1 MISTQ
6 AETLIPNTLFEL
18 KLSIL
23 TYSVGTEVL
32 LISKKTF
39 LATDVLHNIA
49 ITVFVFLKS
58 SINFKIIYSQISKLL
73 APVIASVPDNPL
85 KFVFSGKLK
94 FNSELVAQGG
104 LPTTNTLS
112 LLNSDL
118 FILYLKKSSLM
129 IRIFLS

>member
-1 MISTQ
+1 MKT
-6 AETLIPNTLFEL
+6 A
-18 KLSIL
+18 KRL
-23 TYSVGTEVL
+23 TRVL
-32 LISKKTF
+32 LSVLLMLLCVQAVYAAENTMQVVFEDVTDSADTLMGEAKVKISIKETGGDIS
-39 LATDVLHNIA
+39 A
-49 ITVFVFLKS
+49 
-58 SINFKIIYSQISKLL
+58 SQ
-73 APVIASVPDNPL
+73 L